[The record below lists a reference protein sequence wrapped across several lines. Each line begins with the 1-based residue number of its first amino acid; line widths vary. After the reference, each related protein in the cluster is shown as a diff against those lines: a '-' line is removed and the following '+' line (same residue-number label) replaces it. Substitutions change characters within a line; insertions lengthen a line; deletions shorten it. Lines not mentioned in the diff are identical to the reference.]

1 VSDIDREQLQKR
13 WVHAHEEDTDD
24 EMVFRPA
31 GYDLPPSRGRVAFEL
46 RPDGT
51 FAETGLGAADV
62 PEEASGT
69 WDLEDGERIV
79 LGEGAAQGVPRV
91 LPIAAAEP
99 ERLVIRKE

>member
-1 VSDIDREQLQKR
+1 MADVDRKQLQQR

-31 GYDLPPSRGRVAFEL
+31 DYDLPPSRGRLAFEL

-51 FAETGLGAADV
+51 FAEAGLGPADV

-69 WDLEDGERIV
+69 WELEDGERIV
-79 LGEGAAQGVPRV
+79 LGEGASQGVPRV
-91 LPIAAAEP
+91 LPIASAEP
-99 ERLVIRKE
+99 RRLVIKK